1 MSKQQGFTLIEV
13 LIAVVILAVGLLG
26 MASLTLNSLQSSQG
40 ASLRSQAS
48 ALAGDLGERLRANRD
63 FAISNDTD
71 YLLALNTATTNLP
84 ACVGSSS
91 GCDAAGQAQRDLA
104 EWRASLATNLPA
116 GTAVIR
122 KPDIP
127 NNPRQYL
134 LTLTWSEAGNRG
146 AASSYTLRIDL

>member
-26 MASLTLNSLQSSQG
+26 TASLTLSSLQSSQG

-48 ALAGDLGERLRANRD
+48 SLAGDLGERLRANRD

-71 YLLALNTATTNLP
+71 YLLAVDADPTNKP
-84 ACVGSSS
+84 ACIDDIA
-91 GCDAAGQAQRDLA
+91 GCSAAGQAQRDLF
-104 EWRASLATNLPA
+104 EWRANLTTNLPA
-116 GTAVIR
+116 GTAVIT
-122 KPDIP
+122 KPD
-127 NNPRQYL
+127 NRQYQL
-134 LTLTWSEAGNRG
+134 DLTWSEAGNLN

>member
-26 MASLTLNSLQSSQG
+26 TASLTLSSLQSSQG

-48 ALAGDLGERLRANRD
+48 SLAGDLGERLRANRN

-71 YLLALNTATTNLP
+71 YLLAVDAGPTNKP
-84 ACVGSSS
+84 ACIDNVA
-91 GCDAAGQAQRDLA
+91 GCSPADQAQRDLF

-116 GTAVIR
+116 GTAAIQ
-122 KPDIP
+122 KLGAPGS
-127 NNPRQYL
+127 RQYQL
-134 LTLTWSEAGNRG
+134 DLTWSEAGNLN
-146 AASSYTLRIDL
+146 AVSSYTLRIDL